1 VGMGKCPTPC
11 KKGGKLFMGK
21 CPDPISDIRKVAAP
35 CNALR
40 FYYRDVNTAAGMRM
54 SCLALFVG
62 PTSTKLS
69 KTS

>member
-1 VGMGKCPTPC
+1 
-11 KKGGKLFMGK
+11 MGK
-21 CPDPISDIRKVAAP
+21 CPDPITDIRKVVAP